1 MKHAKPFELAF
12 EMTVALLERD
22 LYGKQPHGKHALGA
36 SPNGG
41 AFVISKENSNGKR

>member
-12 EMTVALLERD
+12 EMAVMAIERH
-22 LYGKQPHGKHALGA
+22 LYGQQPHGKHSIEA

-41 AFVISKENSNGKR
+41 ASVISKEN